1 MAGADD
7 DGTELAELGSQVLDI
22 LDDETVIVTLQNG
35 KVVEGSLVNFSL
47 KKKTRKGDASWSGNL
62 SVETDSGV
70 LAMDCA
76 TIASVKAK

>member
-22 LDDETVIVTLQNG
+22 LDDDTVIVTLQNG
-35 KVVEGSLVNFSL
+35 RVVEGSLVNFSL
-47 KKKTRKGDASWSGNL
+47 KKKTRKGDASWNGNL